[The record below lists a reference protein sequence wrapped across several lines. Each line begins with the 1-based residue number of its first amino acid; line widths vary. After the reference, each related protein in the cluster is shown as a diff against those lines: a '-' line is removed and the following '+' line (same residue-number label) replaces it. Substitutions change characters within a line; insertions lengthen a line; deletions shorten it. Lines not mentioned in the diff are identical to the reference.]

1 MTYKNITKPG
11 MVMHTGNPSTQEA
24 KMKKK
29 KKNNN
34 KVRVHPKLN
43 NKLWGQPE
51 LQSKTLKRKK
61 KVTKK

>member
-29 KKNNN
+29 KK
-34 KVRVHPKLN
+34 K
-43 NKLWGQPE
+43 QQ
-51 LQSKTLKRKK
+51 QS
-61 KVTKK
+61 